1 MLLDFAL
8 RSRRETA
15 EVALGILDLL
25 VDALLVPPQV
35 VDLAEGL
42 AALIADML
50 LHVGMNCPL
59 VCLS

>member
-1 MLLDFAL
+1 MLLDLAL
-8 RSRRETA
+8 RSRRVTA

-50 LHVGMNCPL
+50 LHVSMNCPL
-59 VCLS
+59 VCL